1 MFIKEII
8 SKLVN
13 NQDLSLEESLDV
25 MMQIME
31 GKATDAQIASFIT
44 ALRMKG
50 ETVEE
55 ITGCAMAMRRK
66 AIKIKADGGIVI
78 DTCGTG
84 GDAKNTF
91 NISTTAA
98 FVVAGA
104 GLKVDRKEQT
114 SELQ

>member
-1 MFIKEII
+1 MLIKEII

-13 NQDLSLEESLDV
+13 NQDLSLEESMEA

-31 GKATDAQIASFIT
+31 GNASDAQIASFIT

-66 AIKIKADGGIVI
+66 AVKIKAGNGII
-78 DTCGTG
+78 
-84 GDAKNTF
+84 
-91 NISTTAA
+91 
-98 FVVAGA
+98 
-104 GLKVDRKEQT
+104 VDLV
-114 SELQ
+114 SMWSS